1 MKKGELLSR
10 WKDKDCRS
18 EVTAIAQSKTDPDVF
33 AVGHADGSIRLWDSR
48 IETVIIN
55 FNGHRS
61 AVTTLA
67 FDSQGVRLASGSK
80 DTDIIVWDLVAE
92 TGLFKLRGHKNQI
105 TGLHFLDSS
114 AIASDGMDSN
124 SINGADVPAETT
136 QSTEGYLLSTSKDAL
151 IKIWDVASQYCL
163 ETHVTQSNGECWSLG
178 VSADSSGCIT
188 AGNEGQLT
196 VWTIDQAALRDISSS
211 LSNGASRRVL
221 AERGSFN
228 RHSRDHT
235 TGVSF
240 HPKANFLALHGS
252 EKAVEIWR
260 IRTPSEIE
268 KAMARKRK
276 RRREKAAASGQ
287 HNQDADM
294 VNGEDEKDDT
304 ASAPITEVFVPYVIV
319 RTGGKVRSIE
329 WASGRAKKSMQILIT
344 STNNQVELYDVAVQ
358 EKPKKSKKE
367 EDVEYN
373 RTFAVDLPGHRTDVR
388 AMALSSDDRMLATAS
403 SGSLKVWNV
412 RTSSCL
418 RTLDCGYAL
427 CCSFLPGDK
436 IVLVG
441 NKSGELELFDISS
454 SSLIDTIPAHDG
466 PIWSLKVHPHG
477 QSVVTGSADKT
488 AKFWSFS
495 IIQEEIPG
503 TKRTAAKLKL
513 SETRRLKLN
522 DDILSIAYTPD
533 VRLIAISTLDNTVK
547 VFFTDTLKLFLT
559 LYGHKLPVL
568 SMSISSDSKLLAT
581 SSADKNIRLWGLDFG
596 DCHKA
601 LFAHDD
607 SILSVAFPADP
618 PTKEESH
625 LLFSASKD
633 GTLKQYDADAFDHI
647 QTLRGH
653 HGEIWA
659 MALSRTGNFVV
670 TASHDKS
677 IRVWSQT
684 DEPLFLE
691 EEREKEI
698 EELADERLANDFEKD
713 ARAAADADENG
724 DVVPAGKQTA
734 QTLTASEKI
743 TEALALCVEDTA
755 LVAEHEALIARN
767 PKGAHA
773 PPQRHPLL
781 AMRNVSAPAH
791 LLSVFAAI
799 PNAALTDALLL
810 LPFSI
815 LSDLFGFIEI
825 WICREMNVLLA
836 CRVLFNLM
844 RVHHAQI
851 VASSALR
858 GRLEALRGELR
869 RVLSERKSVMGFNLV
884 ATRLLARR
892 VQERGIGRMED
903 FDDVDRAG
911 AGAVNGTGKKRA
923 FVNVA

>member
-1 MKKGELLSR
+1 MLSR

-18 EVTAIAQSKTDPDVF
+18 EVTAIAQSKTDADVF

-105 TGLHFLDSS
+105 TGLHFLQSPTFSS
-114 AIASDGMDSN
+114 DDVEGQAA
-124 SINGADVPAETT
+124 NGAEVPTITT
-136 QSTEGYLLSTSKDAL
+136 QSTEGYLLSISKDAF

-211 LSNGASRRVL
+211 LSNGTLRRVL

-240 HPKANFLALHGS
+240 HPKANFLAVYGS
-252 EKAVEIWR
+252 EKAVELWR
-260 IRTPSEIE
+260 IRTPSEIQ
-268 KAMARKRK
+268 KTMARKRK
-276 RRREKAAASGQ
+276 RRREKATASSKPD
-287 HNQDADM
+287 QDVEM
-294 VNGEDEKDDT
+294 LNGEEENDDA
-304 ASAPITEVFVPYVIV
+304 ASAPISEVFVPYVIV
-319 RTGGKVRSIE
+319 RTGGRVRSIE
-329 WASGRAKKSMQILIT
+329 WASGHARKSMQILIT
-344 STNNQVELYDVAVQ
+344 STNNQVELYDVAVR
-358 EKPKKSKKE
+358 EKAKKSKKE

-466 PIWSLKVHPHG
+466 PIWTLKVHPDG

-495 IIQEEIPG
+495 IVQEEIPG
-503 TKRTAAKLKL
+503 TKRTAPKLKL
-513 SETRRLKLN
+513 SEIRRMKLN

-533 VRLIAISTLDNTVK
+533 ARLLAISTLDNTVK

-607 SILSVAFPADP
+607 SILSIAFPAEP
-618 PTKEESH
+618 PSKEEAH

-633 GTLKQYDADAFDHI
+633 GTLKQYDGDAFEHI

-659 MALSRTGNFVV
+659 MALSHKGDFVV

-677 IRVWSQT
+677 IRVWTQT

-698 EELADERLANDFEKD
+698 EELADERLAQDFDKD
-713 ARAAADADENG
+713 ARAMGEADGDAD
-724 DVVPAGKQTA
+724 VVSAGKQTA
-734 QTLTASEKI
+734 HTFTASEKI
-743 TEALALCVEDTA
+743 TEALALCVEDLA
-755 LVAEHEALIARN
+755 VAREHEVLVAGK
-767 PKGAHA
+767 PKAAHA

-781 AMRNVSAPAH
+781 AMRDVSAPAH

-799 PNAALTDALLL
+799 PNAALQDALLL

-815 LSDLFGFIEI
+815 LPDLFEFIEI
-825 WICREMNVLLA
+825 WIWREMNVHLS
-836 CRVLFNLM
+836 CRVLFFLI
-844 RVHHAQI
+844 RVHHSQI
-851 VASSALR
+851 VSSRELR
-858 GRLEALRGELR
+858 GRLEGLKGKLR
-869 RVLSERKSVMGFNLV
+869 RVLQGAKEVMGFNLA
-884 ATRLLARR
+884 ATRMLGVR
-892 VQERGIGRMED
+892 VGESGVRTIE
-903 FDDVDRAG
+903 DVDAAAG
-911 AGAVNGTGKKRA
+911 VGMPHGTGKKRA